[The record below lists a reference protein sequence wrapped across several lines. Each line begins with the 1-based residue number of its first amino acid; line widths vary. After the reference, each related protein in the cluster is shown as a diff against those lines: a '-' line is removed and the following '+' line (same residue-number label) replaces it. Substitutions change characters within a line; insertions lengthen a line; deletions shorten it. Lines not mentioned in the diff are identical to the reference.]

1 VVRGPIEGQRE
12 QQRQASRYSPSGR
25 CARTSRRT
33 PGRSAVPDTTP
44 AFSLRTGEPLRA
56 PALTSIPCF
65 DVEQADGIVRVRAR
79 RAPAPRRSLPAR
91 SDLPNTIV
99 IVGGAASGQA
109 AAETLRREGY
119 AAQRGVLGQR
129 KRFDCV
135 PLFWTEQYE
144 FSLAHI
150 GHAERWDNAKIDG
163 RVVANDC
170 TVTYR
175 RGESFGVCCRPS
187 RSTKVFA
194 RSSLSSRRCSKVG

>member
-1 VVRGPIEGQRE
+1 MCTHYGAG
-12 QQRQASRYSPSGR
+12 
-25 CARTSRRT
+25 RRT
-33 PGRSAVPDTTP
+33 PGGSAVPDTTP

-79 RAPAPRRSLPAR
+79 GAPAPRQSLPAR

-99 IVGGAASGQA
+99 IVGGAAGQA
-109 AAETLRREGY
+109 AAETPRREGY

-144 FSLAHI
+144 FSLAYI
-150 GHAERWDNAKIDG
+150 GHAERGDKCED
-163 RVVANDC
+163 
-170 TVTYR
+170 R
-175 RGESFGVCCRPS
+175 R
-187 RSTKVFA
+187 T
-194 RSSLSSRRCSKVG
+194 RCGQ